1 MHKRVMKTAR
11 VLATLLIAAGVPLL
25 AAQTPQ
31 ATQPA
36 GRTAADYII
45 GPMDEVSVTVSSP
58 VAQPQFSGK
67 NYKVQN
73 DGTVI
78 LPGLDKPVTIGGQT
92 VQGARETIRK
102 ALIAAQQFLSPI
114 VDVNVEVYRNS
125 SVTVQGAVRTPGNTP
140 LRADRMTI
148 SDAIAGAGG
157 FQTSAGS
164 RIWVRGGPNRPKP
177 DPGVPIDD
185 GAEVFRKDDVLQGK
199 IEDARVYDGD
209 TITVEVAPHFYVTGY
224 VKNSSSEF
232 NWEPGIT
239 LQKAI
244 AMAGGVAPDG
254 AENRISISRKDPK
267 TGKFSD
273 AKLSKTDK
281 MMTPIEPDDV
291 IKVPKKRM

>member
-1 MHKRVMKTAR
+1 MKTAR
-11 VLATLLIAAGVPLL
+11 VLATLIFAAGVPML
-25 AAQTPQ
+25 AAQSAQP
-31 ATQPA
+31 AQPA

-58 VAQPQFSGK
+58 IAQPQYSGK
-67 NYKVQN
+67 NYRVQN
-73 DGTVI
+73 DGMII
-78 LPGLDKPVTIGGQT
+78 LPGLDKPVKIGGLT

-102 ALIAAQQFLSPI
+102 ALIAAGQYLSPI

-148 SDAIAGAGG
+148 ADAISGAGG

-164 RIWVRGGPNRPKP
+164 RVWVHGGPNRPKP
-177 DPGVPIDD
+177 DPGQPVDEI
-185 GAEVFRKDDVLQGK
+185 GEVFKKDDVLQGRV
-199 IEDARVYDGD
+199 DNPRVYDGD

-224 VKNSSSEF
+224 VKNSSSEY

-254 AENRISISRKDPK
+254 AANRISITRKDPK
-267 TGKFSD
+267 TGKFTD